1 MVLLEGVAL
10 VQYDIYVWRKSEAD
24 SGLFKHAES
33 IVAITY
39 VRSVVDHTKVAEG
52 ELNDAIYRCIGKAS
66 VQEVIEYKKL
76 LIDLFKLAGIT
87 TNSLPQVQFAKEE
100 VEEIENV
107 INLTNV
113 LKYTNINKAQLEDI
127 LKVKESKDTA
137 YANELCKNLQK
148 IIYEFLWENYY
159 ANPSYNT

>member
-39 VRSVVDHTKVAEG
+39 VRSVADHTKVAEG

-100 VEEIENV
+100 VEEIEK
-107 INLTNV
+107 
-113 LKYTNINKAQLEDI
+113 LKM
-127 LKVKESKDTA
+127 
-137 YANELCKNLQK
+137 
-148 IIYEFLWENYY
+148 
-159 ANPSYNT
+159 